1 MPAAPPE
8 AQAGPDRGSLDQA
21 AFEAVLPAPAPP
33 PPPAPARLFSRP
45 FASPIDDLELAWDEQ
60 GRLRLLQFAGGR
72 TSGSAALARA
82 YPGVAVEP
90 GDIPEGIGGPL
101 AAYFAGELEAL
112 ERIPRALSGT
122 AFQRTVWQALTTIP
136 AGTTLS
142 YGALARRIGL
152 PNAMRAVGL
161 ANGQNPV
168 AVVTPCHRVIGADG
182 SLTGFG
188 GGLPRKIWLLEHE
201 GAGFR
206 RPQPS
211 LL

>member
-1 MPAAPPE
+1 MRVAPPE
-8 AQAGPDRGSLDQA
+8 AAAGPDRGSLDLA
-21 AFEAVLPAPAPP
+21 AFEAALPEPAPP
-33 PPPAPARLFSRP
+33 PPPAPERLFSRP

-72 TSGSAALARA
+72 TSGAAALARA
-82 YPGVAVEP
+82 YPGVAIEP
-90 GDIPEGIGGPL
+90 GDIPAGIGEPL
-101 AAYFAGELEAL
+101 ADYFDGAL
-112 ERIPRALSGT
+112 DALAKIPRALNGT
-122 AFQRTVWQALTTIP
+122 AFQRTVWRALETIP
-136 AGTTLS
+136 AGTTQS
-142 YGALARRIGL
+142 YGGLARRIGL

-168 AVVTPCHRVIGADG
+168 AVVVPCHRVIGADG

-201 GAGFR
+201 GAAFG

-211 LL
+211 LI

>member
-8 AQAGPDRGSLDQA
+8 AGKGADRGSLDVA
-21 AFEAVLPAPAPP
+21 AFEAALPEPAPP
-33 PPPAPARLFSRP
+33 PPPAPERLFSRP

-72 TSGSAALARA
+72 TTGSAALARA
-82 YPGVAVEP
+82 YPGVAIEP
-90 GDIPEGIGGPL
+90 GDIPAGIGEPL
-101 AAYFAGELEAL
+101 ADYFDGAL
-112 ERIPRALSGT
+112 DALAKIPRALNGT
-122 AFQRTVWQALTTIP
+122 AFQRTVWRALETIP
-136 AGTTLS
+136 AGTTQS

-168 AVVTPCHRVIGADG
+168 AVVVPCHRVIGADG

-201 GAGFR
+201 GATFG